1 MNYTSLSWFTQLFSF
16 GKPNACVL
24 ATFGHVFIIP
34 GSIANLH
41 GLLSLFTSVKILNCS
56 SFVLCWDFL
65 QMLDGSQTLLPA
77 DELNKRFE
85 QEG

>member
-1 MNYTSLSWFTQLFSF
+1 MLVFWLLLDMF
-16 GKPNACVL
+16 
-24 ATFGHVFIIP
+24 FIIP

-56 SFVLCWDFL
+56 FVLCWDFL
-65 QMLDGSQTLLPA
+65 QMLDGSQTLLPV